1 MAQAETTFKTPFGR
15 ASLSGAPAARWHH
28 CFRTLTLLLCMLH
41 CHAAAGEAPGAD
53 PDDLRDRLRFI
64 ERSLDDNRDAVHLWQ
79 TGWSLVYGTAAAGYL
94 GLAIDSDASDD
105 RVLHLVGALRAASA
119 YALLQRRPH
128 PGREGAAPLRR
139 TRFDSDDDRLAAAEA
154 LFAASAR
161 RAASR
166 ARPAR
171 HLRNIAINTGFG
183 LLVWAFGDSDDVLPF
198 TLMGIAGGEAVLL
211 SLPSGSRSDYHAY
224 RRRFASDARPT
235 AGWRLV
241 AVPGGIGFRAPVA
254 F

>member
-1 MAQAETTFKTPFGR
+1 LSRLR
-15 ASLSGAPAARWHH
+15 ADAGGLPRRLLSASV
-28 CFRTLTLLLCMLH
+28 CLLSF
-41 CHAAAGEAPGAD
+41 HAAADEAPGPPPGD
-53 PDDLRDRLRFI
+53 VDDRLRFI
-64 ERSLDDNRDAVHLWQ
+64 ERSLDENRDAVRLWQ

-94 GLAIDSDASDD
+94 GLAIDADASDD
-105 RVLHLVGALRAASA
+105 RALHLVGALRAASA

-128 PGREGAAPLRR
+128 PGRDGAEPLRD
-139 TRFDSDDDRLAAAEA
+139 TEFSSDESRLAATEA

-166 ARPAR
+166 GRPAR
-171 HLRNIAINTGFG
+171 HLRNVALNAGFG

-211 SLPSGSRSDYHAY
+211 SLPSGSRSDYEAYGRRHASAARD
-224 RRRFASDARPT
+224 RRR
-235 AGWRLV
+235 WRLV
-241 AVPGGIGFRAPVA
+241 AVPGGIGFRAPVP

>member
-1 MAQAETTFKTPFGR
+1 M
-15 ASLSGAPAARWHH
+15 LS
-28 CFRTLTLLLCMLH
+28 F
-41 CHAAAGEAPGAD
+41 HAAADEAPGPP
-53 PDDLRDRLRFI
+53 PDDVNDRLRFI
-64 ERSLDDNRDAVHLWQ
+64 ERSLDENRDAVRLWQ
-79 TGWSLVYGTAAAGYL
+79 NGWSLIYGTAAAGYL

-105 RVLHLVGALRAASA
+105 RALHLAGALRAASA

-128 PGREGAAPLRR
+128 PGRDGAEPLRN
-139 TRFDSDDDRLAAAEA
+139 TELYSDESRLAAAEA

-166 ARPAR
+166 GRPAR
-171 HLRNIAINTGFG
+171 HLRNIALNAGFG
-183 LLVWAFGDSDDVLPF
+183 ALVWAFGDSDDVLPF

-211 SLPSGSRSDYHAY
+211 SLPSGSQSDYQAF

-241 AVPGGIGFRAPVA
+241 AVPGGIGFRVPVA